1 MYLLLSMCYAELTSV
16 VAFAGGSFGYCRA
29 ALGPFWG
36 FLVGASEMLENFLY
50 VVVTVM
56 TIGSAC
62 TEVFGTSRQWEPVW
76 YLLTYGLLV
85 GVHLRGGELLWYT
98 VMVCGSATVL
108 SVSLFCAGE
117 MEHVN
122 VTKWAAVDGK
132 LFSGTPQHFMEA
144 LFFPTWF
151 YIGVEIMPQLCERVK
166 DVNVNLPRGMV
177 WGNGVTLVM
186 SFWLIM
192 AATCNA
198 PGISHELSEHPFPLD
213 FGYTRVFHLP
223 GSFGA
228 LMSIIP
234 CLSAGIG
241 FMWGCGYQVMA
252 LARSGLLPAVC
263 MKVRGENEVP
273 YVNLCVSALLQY
285 VVCVWMWAMAPTE
298 GPHVLYET
306 VVIGASMVY
315 MGVFGSFIVFRYRF
329 GAMKR
334 EWVSVAGV
342 PGALVGMFIAML
354 LFASA
359 VGFQQSEDAMAIYF
373 VFMTLAGVYYLWYAQ
388 RTQYFSAEEQK
399 KFMKAYILNANK
411 KNRKRHK
418 SGAMRM
424 LESWFVPVSRL
435 FGLSASAS
443 VSRSREQSHSHQS
456 SLGSVGSKS
465 AGATSAATSAMRGSM
480 AGGGASVASALSSA
494 APDPTL
500 GMGLVADEEAGVAS
514 LAAKADGEVRSGKT
528 VSRPGPTESDK
539 LDDMTH
545 GRPAGQALRA
555 SWAAGSGSMRV
566 GWSGKAMTMTES
578 KKFFEVLTSATEE
591 HVAEKLLVALPNQF
605 VMLSER
611 EMSTLRSSGSRAVLE
626 VDEAVLLQELLAA
639 ENEEAEA
646 EEDDVAS
653 GGGVAMSG
661 VDAMQVSASQPSSA
675 AVLEV

>member
-1 MYLLLSMCYAELTSV
+1 
-16 VAFAGGSFGYCRA
+16 
-29 ALGPFWG
+29 
-36 FLVGASEMLENFLY
+36 
-50 VVVTVM
+50 
-56 TIGSAC
+56 
-62 TEVFGTSRQWEPVW
+62 
-76 YLLTYGLLV
+76 
-85 GVHLRGGELLWYT
+85 
-98 VMVCGSATVL
+98 
-108 SVSLFCAGE
+108 
-117 MEHVN
+117 
-122 VTKWAAVDGK
+122 
-132 LFSGTPQHFMEA
+132 
-144 LFFPTWF
+144 
-151 YIGVEIMPQLCERVK
+151 MPQLCERVK

-213 FGYTRVFHLP
+213 FGYKRVFNLP

-263 MKVRGENEVP
+263 MKVWGENEVP

-418 SGAMRM
+418 SGAMSM

-443 VSRSREQSHSHQS
+443 ASRSREQSHSHQS
-456 SLGSVGSKS
+456 SMGSVGSKS

-480 AGGGASVASALSSA
+480 AGGGASVASALSSV
-494 APDPTL
+494 APDPTSD
-500 GMGLVADEEAGVAS
+500 MGLVADEEAGVVS
-514 LAAKADGEVRSGKT
+514 LAAKADGEVRLGET
-528 VSRPGPTESDK
+528 VSRP
-539 LDDMTH
+539 
-545 GRPAGQALRA
+545 GQALRA

-646 EEDDVAS
+646 EEDDVAA

-675 AVLEV
+675 VVLEV